1 MPLENKDI
9 VKMIHRTLDP
19 LMKGEGFARSGRTY
33 YKQAGD
39 LIFVLS
45 TVAVGAYF
53 SSVTGWPSHA
63 FSVWDGVWV
72 EGISPAIIGKY
83 PKKQD
88 KRGVYIPEPHTC
100 FHITSPPDNALQY
113 GIDRAHPHPYE
124 EWGQKIGV
132 ENPAERQRNDLWIVS
147 EEEAQQAALF
157 RELEQQVREKF
168 LDRYNHYT
176 DITALEGLILDAP
189 RLFNHRRGVDDDTP
203 LPKDSNAGGQQY
215 YLHYATLFHQR
226 YGTEEQYLFY
236 LHRLEEWLKLH
247 PHSYQKTLPSCYYC
261 GCGNPFRL

>member
-9 VKMIHRTLDP
+9 VKRIHRTLDP

-100 FHITSPPDNALQY
+100 FH
-113 GIDRAHPHPYE
+113 
-124 EWGQKIGV
+124 
-132 ENPAERQRNDLWIVS
+132 DL
-147 EEEAQQAALF
+147 AF
-157 RELEQQVREKF
+157 
-168 LDRYNHYT
+168 
-176 DITALEGLILDAP
+176 
-189 RLFNHRRGVDDDTP
+189 
-203 LPKDSNAGGQQY
+203 
-215 YLHYATLFHQR
+215 
-226 YGTEEQYLFY
+226 
-236 LHRLEEWLKLH
+236 
-247 PHSYQKTLPSCYYC
+247 
-261 GCGNPFRL
+261 